1 MTRISNFTKFK
12 NHLISKNVELISEE
26 DISLSVPVRKEDW
39 MYPTEY
45 VLFKI
50 NEFTFAMYKCTT
62 STLVKNTNWI
72 YIIPV
77 KKKENSLYINAYTE
91 SDIYSIP
98 KLKDIQS
105 VKNFGH
111 FDVFG
116 TQDLDEFLNLF

>member
-1 MTRISNFTKFK
+1 MARISNFTKFS
-12 NHLISKNVELISEE
+12 NYLISKNVELISEQ
-26 DISLSVPVRKEDW
+26 DTSLSVPVRKSDW

-45 VLFKI
+45 VLFTI
-50 NEFTFAMYKCTT
+50 GGLTFAMYKCTT
-62 STLVKNTNWI
+62 STSVKNTNWI

-77 KKKENSLYINAYTE
+77 KKERSFIIDAYTE

-116 TQDLDEFLNLF
+116 IQDLDVFLNLF